1 MLMAFA
7 MVAGADFRPNGILR
21 YSQWALPE
29 LKAVFWM
36 SLGSTLIWWN
46 AEAKSIVTYVVHAFV
61 GQSPTTISTKNITQR
76 RCILYTTLSI
86 LFLGFFVAGQSQ
98 TRKNVSRDC
107 SRVAILKMRVLRGL
121 WSGIIFFEKKSEFC
135 ISDGVRKLV
144 EDQ

>member
-46 AEAKSIVTYVVHAFV
+46 AEAKSIV
-61 GQSPTTISTKNITQR
+61 
-76 RCILYTTLSI
+76 
-86 LFLGFFVAGQSQ
+86 
-98 TRKNVSRDC
+98 
-107 SRVAILKMRVLRGL
+107 
-121 WSGIIFFEKKSEFC
+121 
-135 ISDGVRKLV
+135 
-144 EDQ
+144 